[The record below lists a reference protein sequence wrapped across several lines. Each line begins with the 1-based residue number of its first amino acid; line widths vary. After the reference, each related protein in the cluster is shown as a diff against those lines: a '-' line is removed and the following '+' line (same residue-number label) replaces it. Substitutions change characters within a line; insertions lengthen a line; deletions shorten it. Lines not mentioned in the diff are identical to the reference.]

1 MLKEQCHCNMIG
13 ECRGK
18 GDPLPAMGVREGPG
32 LALGSHGRVGSLFL
46 KCPPSMVAD
55 FSQSKQSKRDTGKR
69 EREHVCQGSYPSLR
83 SDLAS
88 EVT

>member
-46 KCPPSMVAD
+46 KSGSSP
-55 FSQSKQSKRDTGKR
+55 QSP
-69 EREHVCQGSYPSLR
+69 YWI
-83 SDLAS
+83 S
-88 EVT
+88 EIFHFLTSIRG